1 MAKILISNQEEFD
14 RIKII
19 QYDDEVIF
27 ESNSILVNCVLEVY
41 GILRLK
47 GNNYCDRSNNRYIL
61 LKGNGQVHSESWS
74 SSQVHIV
81 SMDSSQVHIVSRD
94 SSQVHIVSMDSSQV
108 HSVSWDS
115 SQVHIVS
122 RDSSQ
127 VHSESRDSSQVHSE
141 SMDSSQVHS
150 VSWDSSQVHS
160 ESWGSSRV
168 HSESWDSSQVH
179 SVSWGSSQVHS
190 VSWDSSQVHSEC
202 YNYSIIFANRLAS
215 LYIRG
220 YSVALLPDDF
230 VIKINKED
238 TCVVQ
243 RYKVQESFFERNRVK
258 VENGVCVLYKKVSKK
273 YKTQEDTRNETVWTI
288 GSIVEHKQ
296 WEPTGSEC
304 GEGKFHACSRP
315 YFCDEFRNNVGDKYI
330 AIEVRMENVYEWKN
344 PEYPHKIGFRKG
356 LVVYECDKYGNK
368 KEGYCE

>member
-61 LKGNGQVHSESWS
+61 LKGNG
-74 SSQVHIV
+74 
-81 SMDSSQVHIVSRD
+81 
-94 SSQVHIVSMDSSQV
+94 
-108 HSVSWDS
+108 
-115 SQVHIVS
+115 
-122 RDSSQ
+122 
-127 VHSESRDSSQVHSE
+127 
-141 SMDSSQVHS
+141 
-150 VSWDSSQVHS
+150 
-160 ESWGSSRV
+160 
-168 HSESWDSSQVH
+168 
-179 SVSWGSSQVHS
+179 QVHS

-288 GSIVEHKQ
+288 GSIVEYKQ

>member
-81 SMDSSQVHIVSRD
+81 SMDSSQVHSVSWD

-108 HSVSWDS
+108 HSD
-115 SQVHIVS
+115 
-122 RDSSQ
+122 
-127 VHSESRDSSQVHSE
+127 SRDSSQVHSE

-150 VSWDSSQVHS
+150 VSWDSSQVHI
-160 ESWGSSRV
+160 V
-168 HSESWDSSQVH
+168 
-179 SVSWGSSQVHS
+179 
-190 VSWDSSQVHSEC
+190 C

-330 AIEVRMENVYEWKN
+330 AIEVRMENVCEWKN